1 MGALVWDYSH
11 FWLSLLFREKFWQQ
25 DQEAEKG
32 RILAE
37 RERRESEQKISEQK
51 RIAREEQERQQ
62 RDEAIKE
69 KERKISVLREQ
80 EASTQVW
87 WLENSRK
94 KTSDY
99 WPY

>member
-1 MGALVWDYSH
+1 M
-11 FWLSLLFREKFWQQ
+11 
-25 DQEAEKG
+25 
-32 RILAE
+32 AE

-80 EASTQVW
+80 EASTQV
-87 WLENSRK
+87 
-94 KTSDY
+94 
-99 WPY
+99 